1 MSRFIEV
8 GNQLINVDKI
18 IRVIKA
24 NSSAS
29 IILEDSQCVDI
40 DRRTI
45 MNLEGLYEEIKGD
58 SHIVNV
64 IQPTETLYAV
74 YEAEYDKVAH
84 ENVEY
89 EAKEVKLLAV
99 LGNGCIEPIEL
110 LNGRYEF
117 CSISSY
123 YIGMYNKKQ
132 IEKEFR
138 CVEFI

>member
-29 IILEDSQCVDI
+29 IILEDDQHVDI

-45 MNLEGLYEEIKGD
+45 RDLEGLYKEIEGN
-58 SHIVNV
+58 SHIANV
-64 IQPTETLYAV
+64 MQAPGELYAV
-74 YEAEYDKVAH
+74 YDKKY
-84 ENVEY
+84 EKGEY
-89 EAKEVKLLAV
+89 EAKEVKLLAI
-99 LGNGCIEPIEL
+99 LKNGCIESVEV
-110 LNGRYEF
+110 LNGCYEL
-117 CSISSY
+117 CTANSD
-123 YIGMYNKKQ
+123 YIGTYTKKQ

-138 CVEFI
+138 CVRFV